1 MNDATRRLVLRLKG
15 PLDPQ
20 GSVAQDPEE
29 RARSLRK
36 ATESVLTL
44 PTLPLVASRMLQM
57 VDDPRISA
65 GALGRALSEDQVLT
79 ARVLKLANSSY
90 YGFPRAIGTVNL
102 AVVVLGFDAVKEL
115 VLSVAVMDLFRHGA
129 SDTRLDMPRF
139 WDHSVRVAAAAR
151 QVARILR
158 WKAVGEAFTAGI
170 LHDIGRVVLHQYQPR
185 QFDEMVRRVVDDG
198 VPPLDAELDVL
209 GATHA
214 EVGAWLVEKWNLP
227 ASLVHAVR
235 YHHSPDD
242 APPEHAALAALLQIA
257 DVLTH
262 RLGYGNGL
270 DGHGLPQIHPAA
282 LRILAAEGL
291 FLGEDD
297 LGPLEKAILEEVEKV
312 DGLREAFR

>member
-1 MNDATRRLVLRLKG
+1 LNDATRRLVLRLKG
-15 PLDPQ
+15 PLESP
-20 GSVAQDPEE
+20 GSVAPDPEE

-90 YGFPRAIGTVNL
+90 YGFPRGIGTVNL

-129 SDTRLDMPRF
+129 ADSRLDLPRF

-151 QVARILR
+151 QIARILR

-227 ASLVHAVR
+227 APLVQAVR
-235 YHHSPDD
+235 FHHAPGD
-242 APPEHAALAALLQIA
+242 APSEHAAHAALLHIA

-262 RLGYGNGL
+262 RLGFGNGL
-270 DGHGLPQIHPAA
+270 DGHLMPEVQPAA
-282 LRILAAEGL
+282 LHILASEGL
-291 FLGEDD
+291 ILGEDD
-297 LGPLEKAILEEVEKV
+297 LGPLEQAILEEVEKV